1 VSSSTFWTPLHDRL
15 HQTLRRRGLL
25 PKSASVLIAV
35 SGGQDSLCLGQLLRD
50 LQPKWGWNLAIAH
63 CDHNWTLDAGLA
75 ECVEAI
81 AQSWNLP
88 YYSQLAVDLKETE
101 GAARNWR
108 YRVLTQIARENGFEI
123 VVTGHTQSDRAETLL
138 YNLVRGAGSDGL
150 TAIGWSRPLTTDI
163 ALVRPLL
170 NITRSET
177 ARFCQEQN
185 IPVWEDPYNQQL
197 KYARN
202 RIRQELIP
210 YLERNFHPQ
219 AAKSLA
225 QTAEIL
231 KAEAEYLQQVSEE
244 WYSRAF
250 NRSPD
255 DKPQLDR
262 LIIRDLPLALQ
273 RRIIKKFLQISL
285 NSSPTFEQ
293 IEIVVNLL
301 TAPNRSQ
308 SQPLA
313 RGAIALV
320 SGKYLILVEATPNR

>member
-15 HQTLRRRGLL
+15 HQTLRHRGLL

-63 CDHNWTLDAGLA
+63 CNHNWTLDAGLA

-81 AQSWNLP
+81 ARSWNLP

-101 GAARNWR
+101 GAARTWR
-108 YRVLTQIARENGFEI
+108 YQALTQMAQENGFQI

-150 TAIGWSRPLTTDI
+150 TAIGWSRPLGANI

-170 NITRSET
+170 NVTRSET
-177 ARFCQEQN
+177 AQFCQEQN
-185 IPVWEDPYNQQL
+185 IPVWEDPYNQKL

-210 YLERNFHPQ
+210 YLESNFHPQ

-231 KAEAEYLQQVSEE
+231 KAEAEYLQQVSED
-244 WYSRAF
+244 WYSRTF
-250 NRSPD
+250 SHSPEG
-255 DKPQLDR
+255 KPQLDR
-262 LIIRDLPLALQ
+262 TILRDLSLALQ
-273 RRIIKKFLQISL
+273 RRIIRHFLRTSL

-293 IEIVVNLL
+293 IEILVSLI

-308 SQPLA
+308 SQPLV
-313 RGAIALV
+313 RSAIALV
-320 SGKYLILVEATPNR
+320 CDEYLILVEPRPNR

>member
-1 VSSSTFWTPLHDRL
+1 MSWTPLHHRL
-15 HQTLRRRGLL
+15 HQTLHHRELL

-50 LQPKWGWNLAIAH
+50 LQPKWDWNLAIAH

-75 ECVEAI
+75 EHVEAI

-88 YYSQLAVDLKETE
+88 YYFQLAVNLKETE
-101 GAARNWR
+101 GAARTWR
-108 YRVLTQIARENGFEI
+108 YQVLTQMAQENGFEI

-138 YNLVRGAGSDGL
+138 YNLVRGAGSNGL
-150 TAIGWSRPLTTDI
+150 TALGWSRPLTANI

-170 NITRSET
+170 NVTRQET
-177 ARFCQEQN
+177 AQFCQERN
-185 IPVWEDPYNQQL
+185 LPIWDDPYNKKL

-210 YLERNFHPQ
+210 YLETHFHPQ

-225 QTAEIL
+225 KTAEIL
-231 KAEAEYLQQVSEE
+231 RAEAEYLQEVSEH
-244 WYSRAF
+244 WYKEAVSQSSTG
-250 NRSPD
+250 NY
-255 DKPQLDR
+255 QLDR
-262 LIIRDLPLALQ
+262 TVVRHIPLALQ
-273 RRIIKKFLQISL
+273 RRVIQQLIRQSL
-285 NSSPTFEQ
+285 NHSPNFEQ
-293 IEIVVNLL
+293 IEELVGLL

-308 SQPLA
+308 SQPLV

-320 SGKYLILVEATPNR
+320 SGNYLILQIKMDA

>member
-1 VSSSTFWTPLHDRL
+1 VPSSTFWTPLHDRL

-25 PKSASVLIAV
+25 PKSAYILVAV

-75 ECVEAI
+75 EHVEAI
-81 AQSWNLP
+81 ARSWHLP

-101 GAARNWR
+101 GAARTWR
-108 YRVLTQIARENGFEI
+108 YQALTQIAQENGFQI

-150 TAIGWSRPLTTDI
+150 TAIGWSRPLATDL

-170 NITRSET
+170 NVTRLET

-185 IPVWEDPYNQQL
+185 IPVWEDPYNQKL

-210 YLERNFHPQ
+210 YLEANFHPQ

-244 WYSRAF
+244 WYSRVF
-250 NRSPD
+250 SQCPEG
-255 DKPQLDR
+255 KPQLDR
-262 LIIRDLPLALQ
+262 TILRDLPLALQ
-273 RRIIKKFLQISL
+273 RRIIRQFLQASL
-285 NSSPTFEQ
+285 NCSANFEQ
-293 IEIVVNLL
+293 IETLVSLIA
-301 TAPNRSQ
+301 APNRSQ

-320 SGKYLILVEATPNR
+320 SGKYLIFVEV